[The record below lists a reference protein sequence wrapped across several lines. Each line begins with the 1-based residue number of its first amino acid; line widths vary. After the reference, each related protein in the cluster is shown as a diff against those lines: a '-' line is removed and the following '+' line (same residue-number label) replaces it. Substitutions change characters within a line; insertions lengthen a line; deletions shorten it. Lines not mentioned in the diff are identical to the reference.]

1 MTRRNKRPRKGGDA
15 ADPRPAGGRW
25 RLRNWRL
32 GTKLFAVL
40 LIPALAV
47 IALVG
52 LRISSDL
59 RDARQL
65 AEFATRGRVDSTVA
79 EALHELQRERDLTVR
94 FVAQNR
100 QSDTADLTAQRNR
113 VDQAIGGFERTLAE
127 SKARLDANAAESLQ
141 QTDDRLR
148 VLGGLRFS
156 AEHSAFPADA
166 VLRSYS
172 ELISGLLDISDSAAA
187 DVADPE
193 LARMRLAGNALA
205 RIKDQ
210 MSVKRAVMAEALAS
224 GTLNRDRTR
233 ALLGAEAELD
243 AARNDYRTFA
253 TPDQQRMYDDTVIGL
268 VVDIGN
274 DMVESALTRTEN
286 GQNLSGLDPNQW
298 DTSATHTVN
307 LAHQVQQALLVQLQE
322 RTDTLA
328 AQARTA
334 ALWDGGVVLGVLLVA
349 GVLSVVIARSL
360 LRPLRILRRT
370 ALEVAEHR
378 LPAAV
383 QNLLTDP
390 EPAPENLRKR
400 LAVAPVPVFTREELG
415 QVARAFDA
423 VHGEAVRLAGEQ
435 AMLRENVNAM
445 FVNLSQRSQ
454 DLVERQLSVLDRM
467 EAGEQ
472 DPDTLAGLFE
482 LDHLATRMRRNS
494 ENLLVLSGQD
504 SAREDAGPVA
514 ADEIIGAALSEVEDY
529 QRIELGPAPQVAV
542 RGEAVNDL
550 VHVVSELLENATRY
564 SADETVTVASAET
577 HDGDWQIEIIDHGAG
592 MPQAEIDR
600 TNARLANPPDVDVE
614 VSRRMGLFVVAT
626 LATRHHIDVSLSAG
640 ADSGLVATVLVPAA
654 LIVELPPMPA
664 PPPPAEPAAAPE
676 PELLAPLAPLTPP
689 EPEPEPE
696 PEELSPPSIEA
707 GPPRRAPVVARDHA
721 PEWPTVDEE
730 AHLDLDAPTERMPA
744 YRDVLSRWFD
754 ASAAPEQPRK
764 PAEPRPVA
772 EEPRAVEPQ
781 PRHALTTRPPIRE
794 PQPAPAPPQPA
805 PPLAPQPQPV
815 PQPQSAPAP
824 QPQSASA
831 PPLAPQSQP
840 APAPA
845 PQPAPA
851 PAPRPAPAPAPQP
864 QPAPPPPPPPAL
876 APPSAPVAV
885 APARTPDDEDTE
897 PRLTPVAP
905 PAAIEPA
912 YEWPTPAELEQE
924 DGAEDTWPF
933 LQPLDSAASPGA
945 VPEQRPILSLSPEAV
960 RERMTSLQGG
970 FRRGR
975 HARGDDTRNQ

>member
-1 MTRRNKRPRKGGDA
+1 MTRRDKRPRKGGDA

-79 EALHELQRERDLTVR
+79 EAIHELQRERDLTVR
-94 FVAQNR
+94 FVAQDR
-100 QSDTADLTAQRNR
+100 QGDTADLTGQRKR
-113 VDQAIGGFERTLAE
+113 VDQAIGTFERTLDD
-127 SKARLDANAAESLQ
+127 SKPRLDAKAAESLQ

-187 DVADPE
+187 DVSDPE
-193 LARMRLAGNALA
+193 LARLRLAGNALA

-210 MSVKRAVMAEALAS
+210 MSVKRAVLAEALAAGS
-224 GTLNRDRTR
+224 LNRDRTR
-233 ALLGAEAELD
+233 ALLGAEAELA

-253 TPDQQRMYDDTVIGL
+253 TPEQQRMFDDTVIGL

-286 GQNLSGLDPNQW
+286 GQNLNGLDPNQW
-298 DTSATHTVN
+298 DVSATHTVN

-322 RTDTLA
+322 RTDSLA

-334 ALWDGGVVLGVLLVA
+334 AIWDGGVVLGVLLVA

-467 EAGEQ
+467 EADEQ

-494 ENLLVLSGQD
+494 ENLLVLSGHD
-504 SAREDAGPVA
+504 SAREDAGAVS
-514 ADEIIGAALSEVEDY
+514 ADEIIGAALSEVEHY

-550 VHVVSELLENATRY
+550 VHVISELLENATRY
-564 SADETVTVASAET
+564 SGKETVTVASAET

-600 TNARLANPPDVDVE
+600 TNVRLANPPDVDVE

-626 LATRHHIDVSLSAG
+626 LATRHRINVSLSPG
-640 ADSGLVATVLVPAA
+640 ADGGLVATVLVPTA
-654 LIVELPPMPA
+654 LIVELPPMPG
-664 PPPPAEPAAAPE
+664 PPPPAEQAAAPE
-676 PELLAPLAPLTPP
+676 PELLAPLAPLTPAEP

-696 PEELSPPSIEA
+696 PEELTPPSIEA
-707 GPPRRAPVVARDHA
+707 GPPRRAPVVAREHS
-721 PEWPTVDEE
+721 PEWPTADDDS
-730 AHLDLDAPTERMPA
+730 HLDLDAPTERMPA

-754 ASAAPEQPRK
+754 AAAAPAAAPERP
-764 PAEPRPVA
+764 PAEPLPVA
-772 EEPRAVEPQ
+772 PESRPAEPL
-781 PRHALTTRPPIRE
+781 PRHAL
-794 PQPAPAPPQPA
+794 AA
-805 PPLAPQPQPV
+805 
-815 PQPQSAPAP
+815 
-824 QPQSASA
+824 
-831 PPLAPQSQP
+831 
-840 APAPA
+840 
-845 PQPAPA
+845 
-851 PAPRPAPAPAPQP
+851 
-864 QPAPPPPPPPAL
+864 APPPPPPPPQL
-876 APPSAPVAV
+876 SRESSEPN
-885 APARTPDDEDTE
+885 PDDEDTD
-897 PRLTPVAP
+897 PQFAPVAP

-933 LQPLDSAASPGA
+933 LQTDDVAAGPGA

>member
-1 MTRRNKRPRKGGDA
+1 MTRRDKRPRKGGDA

-100 QSDTADLTAQRNR
+100 QGDTADLTAQRTR
-113 VDQAIGGFERTLAE
+113 VDKGIGTFERTLAE
-127 SKARLDANAAESLQ
+127 SKPRLDAKAAESLQ

-233 ALLGAEAELD
+233 ALLGAEAELA
-243 AARNDYRTFA
+243 AARSDYRTFA
-253 TPDQQRMYDDTVIGL
+253 TPDQQRMFDDTVIGL

-322 RTDTLA
+322 RTDALA

-467 EAGEQ
+467 EADEQ

-494 ENLLVLSGQD
+494 ENLLVLSGND
-504 SAREDAGPVA
+504 SAREDAGPVP
-514 ADEIIGAALSEVEDY
+514 ADEIIGAALSEVEHY

-564 SADETVTVASAET
+564 SGDEMVTVASAET
-577 HDGDWQIEIIDHGAG
+577 HDGDWQIEIVDHGAG

-600 TNARLANPPDVDVE
+600 TNARLAHPPDVDVE

-664 PPPPAEPAAAPE
+664 PPPPAEPAAVPE

-707 GPPRRAPVVARDHA
+707 GPPRRAPVVARDHP
-721 PEWPTVDEE
+721 PEWPTVDDE

-764 PAEPRPVA
+764 PAEPLPVA
-772 EEPRAVEPQ
+772 EAPRPPEPQPRPAEPQ
-781 PRHALTTRPPIRE
+781 PRHALAAPPPPLPSRE
-794 PQPAPAPPQPA
+794 APPPPLLPSREAPAPPLPAREAPA
-805 PPLAPQPQPV
+805 PPLL
-815 PQPQSAPAP
+815 PARET
-824 QPQSASA
+824 
-831 PPLAPQSQP
+831 PPLPSREAPLSRETP
-840 APAPA
+840 AEAPISGGSFA
-845 PQPAPA
+845 PEPVDSPLLREIGE
-851 PAPRPAPAPAPQP
+851 PR
-864 QPAPPPPPPPAL
+864 
-876 APPSAPVAV
+876 
-885 APARTPDDEDTE
+885 PDDEDTE

-905 PAAIEPA
+905 PAAVEPA

>member
-1 MTRRNKRPRKGGDA
+1 MTRRDKRPRKGDA

-59 RDARQL
+59 GDARQL

-94 FVAQNR
+94 FVAQDR
-100 QSDTADLTAQRNR
+100 QGDTADLTGQRKR
-113 VDQAIGGFERTLAE
+113 VDQAIGTFERTLAD
-127 SKARLDANAAESLQ
+127 SKPRLDAKAAESLQ

-187 DVADPE
+187 DVSDPE
-193 LARMRLAGNALA
+193 LARLRLAGNALA

-210 MSVKRAVMAEALAS
+210 MSVKRAVLAEALAA
-224 GTLNRDRTR
+224 GNLNRDRTR
-233 ALLGAEAELD
+233 ALLGAEAELA

-253 TPDQQRMYDDTVIGL
+253 TPEQQRMFDDTVIGL

-286 GQNLSGLDPNQW
+286 GQNLNGLDANQW
-298 DTSATHTVN
+298 DVSATHTVN

-322 RTDTLA
+322 RTDSLA
-328 AQARTA
+328 AQARA
-334 ALWDGGVVLGVLLVA
+334 AAIWDGGVVLGVLLVA

-467 EAGEQ
+467 EADEQ

-504 SAREDAGPVA
+504 SSREDAGAVA
-514 ADEIIGAALSEVEDY
+514 ADEIIGAALSEVEHY

-564 SADETVTVASAET
+564 SRNTTVTVASAET

-600 TNARLANPPDVDVE
+600 TNARLAHPPDVDVE

-626 LATRHHIDVSLSAG
+626 LATRHRIDVSLS
-640 ADSGLVATVLVPAA
+640 SGQDGGLIATVLVPAG
-654 LIVELPPMPA
+654 LIVELPPMPG

-676 PELLAPLAPLTPP
+676 PELLAPLAPLTQAEP

-696 PEELSPPSIEA
+696 PEELTPPSIEA
-707 GPPRRAPVVARDHA
+707 GPLRRAPVVARDHG
-721 PEWPTVDEE
+721 PEWPTADDDS
-730 AHLDLDAPTERMPA
+730 HLDLDAPTERMPA

-754 ASAAPEQPRK
+754 ASAAPGAAAPGAVAAPEVPRP
-764 PAEPRPVA
+764 PAAPRPVA
-772 EEPRAVEPQ
+772 PESQPVRPE
-781 PRHALTTRPPIRE
+781 PRHAL
-794 PQPAPAPPQPA
+794 AA
-805 PPLAPQPQPV
+805 
-815 PQPQSAPAP
+815 
-824 QPQSASA
+824 
-831 PPLAPQSQP
+831 
-840 APAPA
+840 
-845 PQPAPA
+845 
-851 PAPRPAPAPAPQP
+851 
-864 QPAPPPPPPPAL
+864 APPPPPPPPPP
-876 APPSAPVAV
+876 APN
-885 APARTPDDEDTE
+885 PDDEDTE
-897 PRLTPVAP
+897 PRLSPVAP

-933 LQPLDSAASPGA
+933 LKAADAAASPGA

>member
-1 MTRRNKRPRKGGDA
+1 MSVGPRSSSRGGKGNQVTRRDKRPRKGGDA
-15 ADPRPAGGRW
+15 ADPRAAGGRW

-52 LRISSDL
+52 LRIDSDL

-65 AEFATRGRVDSTVA
+65 AEFATRGRVDNTVA

-100 QSDTADLTAQRNR
+100 QGDTADLTGQRNR
-113 VDQAIGGFERTLAE
+113 VDRAIGTFERTLAD
-127 SKARLDANAAESLQ
+127 SRPRLDAKAAESLQ

-187 DVADPE
+187 DVSDPE
-193 LARMRLAGNALA
+193 LARLRLAGNALA

-210 MSVKRAVMAEALAS
+210 MSVKRAVMAEALAA

-233 ALLGAEAELD
+233 ALLGAEAELA

-253 TPDQQRMYDDTVIGL
+253 TPDQQRMFDDTVIGL

-286 GQNLSGLDPNQW
+286 DQNLSGLDPNQW

-307 LAHQVQQALLVQLQE
+307 LAHQVQQALLIQLQE
-322 RTDTLA
+322 RTDALA
-328 AQARTA
+328 SQARAA

-383 QNLLTDP
+383 QGLLTEP
-390 EPAPENLRKR
+390 EPAPENLRGR

-467 EAGEQ
+467 EADEQ

-494 ENLLVLSGQD
+494 ENLLVLSGHD
-504 SAREDAGPVA
+504 AARGDDGVVA
-514 ADEIIGAALSEVEDY
+514 ADEIIGAALSEVEHY
-529 QRIELGPAPQVAV
+529 QRIELGPAPQVAI
-542 RGEAVNDL
+542 RGDAVNDL

-564 SADETVTVASAET
+564 SGGETVTVASAET
-577 HDGDWQIEIIDHGAG
+577 HDGDWQVEITDHGAG

-614 VSRRMGLFVVAT
+614 VSRRMGLYVVAT
-626 LATRHHIDVSLSAG
+626 LAKRHRIDVRLSAAEG
-640 ADSGLVATVLVPAA
+640 TGLVATVLVPAA
-654 LIVELPPMPA
+654 LIVELPPLPA
-664 PPPPAEPAAAPE
+664 PPPPAEPQAAPE

-696 PEELSPPSIEA
+696 PEELTPPTLDA
-707 GPPRRAPVVARDHA
+707 GPPRRAPVVARDHG
-721 PEWPTVDEE
+721 PEWPTADDDI
-730 AHLDLDAPTERMPA
+730 HLDLDAPTERMPA

-754 ASAAPEQPRK
+754 AAAPPELPRR

-772 EEPRAVEPQ
+772 EGPRPAEPE
-781 PRHALTTRPPIRE
+781 PRHAL
-794 PQPAPAPPQPA
+794 A
-805 PPLAPQPQPV
+805 
-815 PQPQSAPAP
+815 
-824 QPQSASA
+824 
-831 PPLAPQSQP
+831 
-840 APAPA
+840 
-845 PQPAPA
+845 
-851 PAPRPAPAPAPQP
+851 
-864 QPAPPPPPPPAL
+864 APPPAREPVPPVPPPA
-876 APPSAPVAV
+876 PVA
-885 APARTPDDEDTE
+885 AGPNPDDEDTD
-897 PRLTPVAP
+897 PQFAPVAP
-905 PAAIEPA
+905 PAVPPPPSAAIEPE
-912 YEWPTPAELEQE
+912 YQWPTPAELEQE

-933 LQPLDSAASPGA
+933 LQPADPAASPGS
-945 VPEQRPILSLSPEAV
+945 VPEQRPILSLTPEAV

>member
-1 MTRRNKRPRKGGDA
+1 VTRREQRPRKGGDA
-15 ADPRPAGGRW
+15 ADPRAAGGRW

-52 LRISSDL
+52 LRIQSDL
-59 RDARQL
+59 QDAQQL

-79 EALHELQRERDLTVR
+79 EAVHELQRERDLTVR

-100 QSDTADLTAQRNR
+100 QGDTAELTAQRGR
-113 VDQAIGGFERTLAE
+113 ADRAIGTFERTLGE
-127 SKARLDANAAESLQ
+127 SKPRLDAKAAESLQ

-187 DVADPE
+187 DVSDPE

-205 RIKDQ
+205 RVKDQ

-224 GTLNRDRTR
+224 GSLNRDRTR
-233 ALLGAEAELD
+233 ALLGAEAELA

-253 TPDQQRMYDDTVIGL
+253 TPEQQRMFDDTVIGL

-307 LAHQVQQALLVQLQE
+307 LTHQVQQALLVQLQE
-322 RTDTLA
+322 RTDALA

-467 EAGEQ
+467 EADEQ

-494 ENLLVLSGQD
+494 ENLLVLSGHD
-504 SAREDAGPVA
+504 SAREDAGAVP
-514 ADEIIGAALSEVEDY
+514 ADEIVGAALSEVEHY

-550 VHVVSELLENATRY
+550 VHVISELLENATRY
-564 SADETVTVASAET
+564 SGDEPVTVASAET

-600 TNARLANPPDVDVE
+600 TNARLAQPPEVDVE

-626 LATRHHIDVSLSAG
+626 LATRHHIDVKLSAG
-640 ADSGLVATVLVPAA
+640 QDGGLVATVLVPSD

-676 PELLAPLAPLTPP
+676 PELLAPLVSP

-696 PEELSPPSIEA
+696 PEELTPPSIEA
-707 GPPRRAPVVARDHA
+707 GPPRRAPVVARDHT
-721 PEWPTVDEE
+721 PDWPTADDDN
-730 AHLDLDAPTERMPA
+730 HLDLDAPTERMPA

-754 ASAAPEQPRK
+754 ASAQPEQQRR
-764 PAEPRPVA
+764 PAEPRPAAEAPAAVA
-772 EEPRAVEPQ
+772 EEPQ
-781 PRHALTTRPPIRE
+781 PRHALAVSSGGTALSRE
-794 PQPAPAPPQPA
+794 KPAPN
-805 PPLAPQPQPV
+805 
-815 PQPQSAPAP
+815 
-824 QPQSASA
+824 
-831 PPLAPQSQP
+831 
-840 APAPA
+840 
-845 PQPAPA
+845 
-851 PAPRPAPAPAPQP
+851 
-864 QPAPPPPPPPAL
+864 
-876 APPSAPVAV
+876 
-885 APARTPDDEDTE
+885 PDDEDTD
-897 PRLTPVAP
+897 PQFPPVPP
-905 PAAIEPA
+905 PAAVEPG
-912 YEWPTPAELEQE
+912 YQWPTPAELEQE

-933 LQPLDSAASPGA
+933 LQPADAAASPGA

>member
-1 MTRRNKRPRKGGDA
+1 MTRRDQRPRKGGDA

-59 RDARQL
+59 RDAQQL

-100 QSDTADLTAQRNR
+100 QGDTAELAGQHKR
-113 VDQAIGGFERTLAE
+113 VDQAIGTFERTLAD
-127 SKARLDANAAESLQ
+127 SKPRLDAKAADSLQ

-187 DVADPE
+187 DVSDPE
-193 LARMRLAGNALA
+193 LARLRLAGNALA

-210 MSVKRAVMAEALAS
+210 MSVKRAVLAEALAAGS
-224 GTLNRDRTR
+224 LNRDRTR
-233 ALLGAEAELD
+233 ALLGAEAELA

-253 TPDQQRMYDDTVIGL
+253 TPDQQRMFDDTVIGL

-286 GQNLSGLDPNQW
+286 NQDLSGLDPNQW
-298 DTSATHTVN
+298 DVSATHTVN

-322 RTDTLA
+322 RTDALA

-334 ALWDGGVVLGVLLVA
+334 AIWDGGIVLGVLLVA

-400 LAVAPVPVFTREELG
+400 LAVAPVPVFTREEVG

-454 DLVERQLSVLDRM
+454 DLVERQLTVLDRM
-467 EAGEQ
+467 EADEQ

-494 ENLLVLSGQD
+494 ENLLVLSGHD
-504 SAREDAGPVA
+504 AAREDAGAVS
-514 ADEIIGAALSEVEDY
+514 ADEIIGAALSEVEHY
-529 QRIELGPAPQVAV
+529 QRIELGPAPHVAV
-542 RGEAVNDL
+542 RGEVVNDL

-564 SADETVTVASAET
+564 SGGERVTVASAET

-600 TNARLANPPDVDVE
+600 TNTRLAHPPDVDVE
-614 VSRRMGLFVVAT
+614 VSRRMGLFEVAT
-626 LATRHHIDVSLSAG
+626 LATRPHIDVRLSARRDG
-640 ADSGLVATVLVPAA
+640 GLVATVLVPTA

-676 PELLAPLAPLTPP
+676 PELLAPLAPLTP
-689 EPEPEPE
+689 EPEPE

-707 GPPRRAPVVARDHA
+707 GPLRRAPVVARDHS
-721 PEWPTVDEE
+721 PEWPTADND
-730 AHLDLDAPTERMPA
+730 AHHLDLDAPTERMPA

-754 ASAAPEQPRK
+754 ASALATPEVPQRS
-764 PAEPRPVA
+764 AEPLPVA
-772 EEPRAVEPQ
+772 EEPRPVTPE
-781 PRHALTTRPPIRE
+781 PRHALT
-794 PQPAPAPPQPA
+794 
-805 PPLAPQPQPV
+805 
-815 PQPQSAPAP
+815 
-824 QPQSASA
+824 
-831 PPLAPQSQP
+831 
-840 APAPA
+840 
-845 PQPAPA
+845 
-851 PAPRPAPAPAPQP
+851 
-864 QPAPPPPPPPAL
+864 APPPPPPP
-876 APPSAPVAV
+876 PPLSRESGASGAELSRESG
-885 APARTPDDEDTE
+885 AGGQANPDDEDTE
-897 PRLTPVAP
+897 PQLSPVAP

-912 YEWPTPAELEQE
+912 YQWPTPAELEQE

-933 LQPLDSAASPGA
+933 LKVADSAASPGA

>member
-1 MTRRNKRPRKGGDA
+1 MTRRDKRPRKGGDA

-65 AEFATRGRVDSTVA
+65 AEFATRGRVDNTVA

-100 QSDTADLTAQRNR
+100 QGDTADLAGQRKR
-113 VDQAIGGFERTLAE
+113 VDQAIGTFERTLGE
-127 SKARLDANAAESLQ
+127 SKPRLDAKAAESLQ

-187 DVADPE
+187 DVSDPE
-193 LARMRLAGNALA
+193 LARLRLAGNALA

-210 MSVKRAVMAEALAS
+210 MSVKRAVMAEALAE
-224 GTLNRDRTR
+224 GTLSRDRTR

-243 AARNDYRTFA
+243 AAHNDYRTFA
-253 TPDQQRMYDDTVIGL
+253 TPEQQRMFDDTVIGL

-286 GQNLSGLDPNQW
+286 GQDLSGLDPNQW
-298 DTSATHTVN
+298 DASATHTVN
-307 LAHQVQQALLVQLQE
+307 LTHQVQQALLVQLQE

-334 ALWDGGVVLGVLLVA
+334 AIWDGGVVLGVLLVA

-383 QNLLTDP
+383 QGLLTDP

-400 LAVAPVPVFTREELG
+400 LAVAPVPVFTREEVG

-435 AMLRENVNAM
+435 ALLRENVNAM

-467 EAGEQ
+467 EADEQ

-494 ENLLVLSGQD
+494 ENLLVLSGHD
-504 SAREDAGPVA
+504 AAREDAGAVS
-514 ADEIIGAALSEVEDY
+514 ADEIIGAALSEVEHY
-529 QRIELGPAPQVAV
+529 QRIELGPAPHVAV
-542 RGEAVNDL
+542 RGEVVNDL

-564 SADETVTVASAET
+564 SGGETVTVASAET

-600 TNARLANPPDVDVE
+600 TNARLAHPPDVDVE

-626 LATRHHIDVSLSAG
+626 LATRHHIDVSLGSG
-640 ADSGLVATVLVPAA
+640 RDGGLVATVLVPSA

-676 PELLAPLAPLTPP
+676 PELLAPLAPLTP
-689 EPEPEPE
+689 EPEPE
-696 PEELSPPSIEA
+696 PEELTPPSIEA
-707 GPPRRAPVVARDHA
+707 GPPRRAPVVAREHA
-721 PEWPTVDEE
+721 PEWPAADDDSH
-730 AHLDLDAPTERMPA
+730 HLDLDAPTERMPA

-754 ASAAPEQPRK
+754 ASALATPEPPQRA
-764 PAEPRPVA
+764 AEPLPVA
-772 EEPRAVEPQ
+772 EEPRPVTPE
-781 PRHALTTRPPIRE
+781 PRHAL
-794 PQPAPAPPQPA
+794 AAPP
-805 PPLAPQPQPV
+805 
-815 PQPQSAPAP
+815 
-824 QPQSASA
+824 
-831 PPLAPQSQP
+831 
-840 APAPA
+840 
-845 PQPAPA
+845 
-851 PAPRPAPAPAPQP
+851 
-864 QPAPPPPPPPAL
+864 PPPPPPPAL
-876 APPSAPVAV
+876 SRESAAV
-885 APARTPDDEDTE
+885 EANPDDEDTE
-897 PRLTPVAP
+897 PQFPPVAPPVAP
-905 PAAIEPA
+905 PAAIEPE
-912 YEWPTPAELEQE
+912 YQWPTPAELEQE

-933 LQPLDSAASPGA
+933 LQPADSAASPGA

>member
-1 MTRRNKRPRKGGDA
+1 MTRRDKRPRKGGDA
-15 ADPRPAGGRW
+15 ADPRPVGGRW

-59 RDARQL
+59 REARQL
-65 AEFATRGRVDSTVA
+65 AEFATRGRVDNTVA
-79 EALHELQRERDLTVR
+79 EALHELQRERDLSVR

-100 QSDTADLTAQRNR
+100 QGDTADLTAQRTR
-113 VDQAIGGFERTLAE
+113 VDQAIGAFERTLAD
-127 SKARLDANAAESLQ
+127 SKPRLDTKAAESLQ

-148 VLGGLRFS
+148 VLSGLRFS

-187 DVADPE
+187 DVSDPE

-210 MSVKRAVMAEALAS
+210 MSVKRAVMAEALAE

-233 ALLGAEAELD
+233 ALLGAEAELA
-243 AARNDYRTFA
+243 AARSDYRTFA
-253 TPDQQRMYDDTVIGL
+253 TPDQQRMFDDTVIGL

-298 DTSATHTVN
+298 DASATHTVN

-322 RTDTLA
+322 RTDALA

-454 DLVERQLSVLDRM
+454 DLVERQLTVLDRM
-467 EAGEQ
+467 EADEQ

-514 ADEIIGAALSEVEDY
+514 ADEIVGAALSEVEHY

-564 SADETVTVASAET
+564 SGDETVTVASAET

-600 TNARLANPPDVDVE
+600 TNVRLAHPPDVDVE

-626 LATRHHIDVSLSAG
+626 LAMRHQIDVRLSAG
-640 ADSGLVATVLVPAA
+640 ERSGLVATVLVPAA
-654 LIVELPPMPA
+654 LIVDLPPMA
-664 PPPPAEPAAAPE
+664 VPPPPAEPPAAPE

-696 PEELSPPSIEA
+696 PEELTPPSIEA
-707 GPPRRAPVVARDHA
+707 GPPRRAPVVARDQA
-721 PEWPTVDEE
+721 PAWPTADEE

-754 ASAAPEQPRK
+754 ASAAPEVPRR
-764 PAEPRPVA
+764 PVEPRPVA
-772 EEPRAVEPQ
+772 EEGARPAAAR

-794 PQPAPAPPQPA
+794 PEPVAAAPTPMPAPAPMPA
-805 PPLAPQPQPV
+805 PPPSPPPPPMPV
-815 PQPQSAPAP
+815 PAPV
-824 QPQSASA
+824 
-831 PPLAPQSQP
+831 PPRMP
-840 APAPA
+840 APAPM
-845 PQPAPA
+845 
-851 PAPRPAPAPAPQP
+851 
-864 QPAPPPPPPPAL
+864 PPPPPLPP
-876 APPSAPVAV
+876 PVS
-885 APARTPDDEDTE
+885 DDEDTE
-897 PRLTPVAP
+897 PQFAPVAP

-933 LQPLDSAASPGA
+933 LQPADSAAGPGA